1 MHIERDRS
9 QLLVIDVQA
18 KLAPHV
24 AGQAQVVANATRLLR
39 YARRLEVP
47 ATITEH
53 YPRGLGPTVA
63 EVREAAGNDAPVLE
77 KIAFSSWKDAGIR
90 ARLEGLRAEGRDQV
104 VVAGMEAHVCVAQT
118 ALDLVAATGLDVF
131 LVADAVGSRE
141 TRRAISPSSGCGQAG
156 ATSSRRRWSRSSGW
170 SAATIRPSRT
180 WSRLVK

>member
-1 MHIERDRS
+1 MHMQRDRS
-9 QLLVIDVQA
+9 QLLVIDVQS

-24 AGQAQVVANATRLLR
+24 SGQAQVVTNATRLLR

-53 YPRGLGPTVA
+53 YPKGLGPTVA

-90 ARLEGLRAEGRDQV
+90 ARIESLKAEGRDQII
-104 VVAGMEAHVCVAQT
+104 VAGMEAHVCVAQT
-118 ALDLVAATGLDVF
+118 ALDLVAAGLDIY

-141 TRRAISPSSGCGQAG
+141 TVARDIAIERLRQAG
-156 ATSSRRRWSRSSGW
+156 ATIVAQEMVAFEWLARGDDP
-170 SAATIRPSRT
+170 AFKDVVAI
-180 WSRLVK
+180 VK